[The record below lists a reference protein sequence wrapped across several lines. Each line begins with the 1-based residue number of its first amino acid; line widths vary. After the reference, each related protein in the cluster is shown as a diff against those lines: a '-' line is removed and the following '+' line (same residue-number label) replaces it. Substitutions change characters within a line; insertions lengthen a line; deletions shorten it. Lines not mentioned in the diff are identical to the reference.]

1 MIVKFFATFRRL
13 TGESSCRVDSSP
25 ATAGELLRELSRRY
39 GPAFEA
45 AVFDHQRLSET
56 VIILVNGRNLIHTG
70 RLDTP
75 VSAGD
80 EVSVF
85 PMVAGG

>member
-13 TGESSCRVDSSP
+13 TGESSCRIDSSP

-39 GPAFEA
+39 GPTFEA
-45 AVFDHQRLSET
+45 AVFDDQRLSET

-70 RLDTP
+70 GLDTP

>member
-1 MIVKFFATFRRL
+1 MTVKFFATFRQL
-13 TGESSCRVDSSP
+13 TGEESRRVDSSP
-25 ATAGELLRELSRRY
+25 ATAGELLRALSGRY

-45 AVFDHQRLSET
+45 AVFDDGRLSET
-56 VIILVNGRNLIHTG
+56 VIILVNGRNLHFTG
-70 RLDTP
+70 GLDTP
-75 VSAGD
+75 LGADD